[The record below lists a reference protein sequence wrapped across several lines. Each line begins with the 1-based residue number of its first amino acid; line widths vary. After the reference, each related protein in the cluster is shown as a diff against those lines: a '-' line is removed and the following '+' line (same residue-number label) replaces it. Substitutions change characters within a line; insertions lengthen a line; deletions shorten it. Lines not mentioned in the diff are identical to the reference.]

1 MKEKPFS
8 TSSVDFAKALADETR
23 QKIMNLCCCQSMTVT
38 EIVEALGDVSQPTV
52 SHHLAILRD
61 AGLVRMRNEGKHT
74 FYTLNQEQLAVCCGR
89 LIVGFA
95 PETDAA
101 VIVKDSFD
109 I

>member
-1 MKEKPFS
+1 MNKKSTS

-23 QKIMNLCCCQSMTVT
+23 QKIMNLCCCQSLTVT
-38 EIVEALGDVSQPTV
+38 EIVEALGGVSQPTV

-61 AGLVRMRNEGKHT
+61 AGLVHIRSEGKRT
-74 FYTLNQEQLAVCCGR
+74 FYSLNQEQLAVCCGR

-101 VIVKDSFD
+101 GIVKDA
-109 I
+109 IEL